1 MSSGYEGLT
10 LRHLERDG
18 LLVRTGYPTVPPTLA
33 RELGASLAGLTDWAE
48 SHRADIA
55 TARAAYDL
63 KTQVSSA

>member
-1 MSSGYEGLT
+1 M
-10 LRHLERDG
+10 
-18 LLVRTGYPTVPPTLA
+18 VPPTLA